1 MEGAWSIIEEEIKKG
16 PGLAL
21 SWINRV
27 HKPDQDKGP
36 MHFQVGSAKN
46 FKQLGKVMH
55 LNKQYIYIV
64 NKHLVKEDK
73 NSKIYNPHKRN

>member
-46 FKQLGKVMH
+46 NQS
-55 LNKQYIYIV
+55 IYIV